1 MKRRMTCYMAA
12 WTVLLYGTALGGGL
26 VSEDGWVTSSATS
39 GRMVVDTRAGKGTL
53 TTDHAEGIAYS
64 GLWDGDTDAT
74 ATVAVDGRT
83 VKTATGEGVYTWT
96 PSAVGTYTLTHRT
109 TKDGVPVGETLTATF
124 TVASRVAPPNA
135 PAVADKVWT
144 FVRSASAAKPSA
156 LVSPDGKWR
165 LRAAGPEDGTV
176 YVSYYPPPPPPPRR
190 RRVGGVGVQELRREG
205 RRGSRAAR
213 PGAGRGERPRLRRR
227 VPGRVLHG
235 LRGAEARHGAGRPRR
250 GPRGGVPRRA
260 EPRLVR
266 GRRR

>member
-144 FVRSASAAKPSA
+144 FVRSASAAKPSV
-156 LVSPDGKWR
+156 LVAPDGKWR

-176 YVSYYPPPPPPPRR
+176 YVSYYPPPPPPPPHTHTHTHHHHHHHHPPKTSRR
-190 RRVGGVGVQELRREG
+190 SGSSRTAS
-205 RRGSRAAR
+205 RGAAR
-213 PGAGRGERPRLRRR
+213 TSRCPSGCGTGGTAASTASRSWTSASRTTRR
-227 VPGRVLHG
+227 
-235 LRGAEARHGAGRPRR
+235 
-250 GPRGGVPRRA
+250 
-260 EPRLVR
+260 
-266 GRRR
+266 